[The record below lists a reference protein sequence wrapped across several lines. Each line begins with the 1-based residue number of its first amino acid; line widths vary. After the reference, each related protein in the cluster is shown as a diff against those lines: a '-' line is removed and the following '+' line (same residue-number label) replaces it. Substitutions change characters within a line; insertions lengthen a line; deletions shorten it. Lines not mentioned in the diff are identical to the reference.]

1 MMGKWLVNHFDRV
14 AGGVMKV
21 VINIF
26 DLLLLKFKLYSN
38 GIYFCAISHSTFTP
52 SFLFGKPFLTQ
63 FPTQFNIS

>member
-1 MMGKWLVNHFDRV
+1 MIGKWLMNHFDRV

-38 GIYFCAISHSTFTP
+38 GI
-52 SFLFGKPFLTQ
+52 
-63 FPTQFNIS
+63 